1 MVALCSLIPSAGY
14 AENSLMGRYSPDQRS
29 YTSEHLQLP
38 IALNWDFTT
47 TKFAGNAASPVV
59 DGNKCI
65 FSSGDRI
72 YAVDLESGKMLW
84 RYPDQP
90 LNSTVKCTPAISDG
104 SVYFGSGDGNLYCID
119 EETGKFQ
126 WAYQT
131 RGPIRCPPVV
141 YEGVVYVGTDDN
153 SVYAIDSGSGEAIWR
168 RPYTTKDDVTYGIAV
183 SLGMVVVSSMD
194 GNLYGISASTGALR
208 WYYRLPSAPIR
219 TSPIISESLV
229 IMAVGDAVY
238 GFTARSGQMRW
249 LVNMPAEVAAPPA
262 CDGDVLYVACRD
274 KKIYAYKLNT
284 RQPSVKWTAPADFGS
299 LPLSSPVVADDTL
312 YITGSKGVVGAFAT
326 EDGAMRWRYIIGPS
340 ADFGKVYTDAASSP
354 TIANGNLIVLTDD
367 GVLHCFASGAPDSEK
382 PQVFAM
388 KPQNGYAISD
398 VPPFKISAIVYDIG
412 SGVDFSTVNLS
423 LDGLSLDYDVD
434 FSTST
439 ITSIYGLSTE
449 GKPVKKLVS
458 GVHTVRLVGKDYAGN
473 VMDEQWIFYADSR
486 LPPPKQPTAAT
497 GKRTKDP
504 VTGQQGTPNANRN
517 IGNNPNYG
525 GNQGRGNSRDG
536 RDGRDRR
543 GDGGRGGYD
552 RGGYGRGGPPG
563 SDYGIGGP
571 PPPPTTQPMPGP
583 GSGMPPGA
591 PR

>member
-1 MVALCSLIPSAGY
+1 
-14 AENSLMGRYSPDQRS
+14 MGRYSPDQRS
-29 YTSEHLQLP
+29 YTPEHLQLP
-38 IALNWDFTT
+38 IALNWDFTS
-47 TKFAGNAASPVV
+47 TKFAGNMASPVV
-59 DGNKCI
+59 DGNKCV
-65 FSSGDRI
+65 FSCGDRI

-84 RYPDQP
+84 RYPGDQP
-90 LNSTVKCTPAISDG
+90 LNNTVKCTPAISDG

-168 RPYTTKDDVTYGIAV
+168 KPFTTKDDVTCGIAV

-208 WYYRLPSAPIR
+208 WYYRLPSAPIH

-229 IMAVGDAVY
+229 IMAVGDTVY

-249 LVNMPAEVAAPPA
+249 LVNMPAEVAATPA

-274 KKIYAYKLNT
+274 KKVYAYKLNG
-284 RQPSVKWTAPADFGS
+284 RQPAVKWTAPADFGA

-312 YITGSKGVVGAFAT
+312 YITGSKGVVGAFAAV
-326 EDGAMRWRYIIGPS
+326 DGAMKWRYIIGPS

-354 TIANGNLIVLTDD
+354 TIANGNLLVLTDD

-449 GKPVKKLVS
+449 GKPVKKLIS
-458 GVHTVRLVGKDYAGN
+458 GVHTVSLVGKDYAGN
-473 VMDEQWIFYADSR
+473 VMDEQWIFFADSR
-486 LPPPKQPTAAT
+486 LPPPKQPTVAT
-497 GKRTKDP
+497 GKRTRDP
-504 VTGQQGTPNANRN
+504 VTGQPGV
-517 IGNNPNYG
+517 NPNPNQNPNQNPNWG
-525 GNQGRGNSRDG
+525 GQGGRGS
-536 RDGRDRR
+536 
-543 GDGGRGGYD
+543 RGGYD
-552 RGGYGRGGPPG
+552 RGGRGGYGGRGSNPG
-563 SDYGIGGP
+563 GDYGPGGP
-571 PPPPTTQPMPGP
+571 PPMPPTTQPMPT
-583 GSGMPPGA
+583 